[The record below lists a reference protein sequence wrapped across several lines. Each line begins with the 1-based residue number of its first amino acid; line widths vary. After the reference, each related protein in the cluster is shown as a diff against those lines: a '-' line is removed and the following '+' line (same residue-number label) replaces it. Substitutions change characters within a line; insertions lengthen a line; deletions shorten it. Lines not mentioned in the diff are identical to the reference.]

1 MTPVEAAEGSDSP
14 SDEVHRDPDGLALHL
29 LTATQSAAMACLGWV
44 GRGDKDAADAAAV
57 AAMRAALAEVPG
69 RGRVVIGEGEKDD
82 APMLYQGEE
91 LGTGTGA
98 GWDLAVDPLE
108 GTSFCARGAEG
119 AIAVLATAPRGALW
133 GTSGFYMDKLVVGPG
148 AAGAIDIDAP
158 VEDNLRRI
166 AEALG
171 KPVEQLVTIVL
182 DKPRHQELIPRIL
195 ECGAAVVR
203 IPDGDVMGSLQALV
217 PGGTA
222 DVSIGVGGSPEGV
235 ITACAVRLMGG
246 DMQGRLAPQS
256 DEERS
261 TLEAEGVDI
270 DAVLTLPELVG
281 SEDCSFVATAVTHS
295 PLLRAPERTLSGWRT
310 SSIVIT
316 PRHRPLFVD
325 ALVPPTAGAAYDAG
339 TVPPPPAAASP
350 APTHSGGTDER
361 Q

>member
-1 MTPVEAAEGSDSP
+1 MTPVEAAKGSTAP
-14 SDEVHRDPDGLALHL
+14 PDEPHRDPDGLALHL
-29 LTATQSAAMACLGWV
+29 LTATQAAAMACLGWV
-44 GRGDKDAADAAAV
+44 GRGDKNAADADAV

-91 LGTGTGA
+91 LGTGTGG
-98 GWDLAVDPLE
+98 GWDLAIDPLE
-108 GTSFCARGAEG
+108 GTNFCAHGAEG

-148 AAGAIDIDAP
+148 AAGAIDIEAP
-158 VEDNLRRI
+158 MEDNLRRI

-182 DKPRHQELIPRIL
+182 DKPRHQELIRRIL

-203 IPDGDVMGSLQALV
+203 ISDGDVMGSLQALV

-222 DVSIGVGGSPEGV
+222 DVSIGVGGAPEGV
-235 ITACAVRLMGG
+235 ITACAARLMGG

-256 DEERS
+256 DEERAK
-261 TLEAEGVDI
+261 LEAEGVDI
-270 DAVLTLPELVG
+270 DAVLELPDLVA
-281 SEDCSFVATAVTHS
+281 SDDCTFVATAVTGS
-295 PLLRAPERTLSGWRT
+295 ALLRAPERTLSGWRT
-310 SSIVIT
+310 SSLVIT

-325 ALVPPTAGAAYDAG
+325 ALVPPTAGPAYDAG
-339 TVPPPPAAASP
+339 TAPPAPAAASP
-350 APTHSGGTDER
+350 AP
-361 Q
+361 

>member
-1 MTPVEAAEGSDSP
+1 MTPVEAAKGSTVP
-14 SDEVHRDPDGLALHL
+14 ADEPHRDPDGLALHL
-29 LTATQSAAMACLGWV
+29 LTATQAAAMACLGWV
-44 GRGDKDAADAAAV
+44 GRGDKNAADADAV

-98 GWDLAVDPLE
+98 GWDLAIDPLE
-108 GTSFCARGAEG
+108 GTNFCAHGAEG

-148 AAGAIDIDAP
+148 AAGAIDIEAP
-158 VEDNLRRI
+158 MEDNLRRI

-182 DKPRHQELIPRIL
+182 DKPRHQELIRRIL

-203 IPDGDVMGSLQALV
+203 ISDGDVMGSLQALV

-222 DVSIGVGGSPEGV
+222 DVSIGVGGAPEGV

-256 DEERS
+256 DEERAK
-261 TLEAEGVDI
+261 LEAEGVDI
-270 DAVLTLPELVG
+270 DAVLSLHDLVA
-281 SEDCSFVATAVTHS
+281 SDDCTFLATAVTGS
-295 PLLRAPERTLSGWRT
+295 ALLRAPERTLSGWRT
-310 SSIVIT
+310 SSLVIT

-325 ALVPPTAGAAYDAG
+325 ALVPPTAGPAYDAG
-339 TVPPPPAAASP
+339 TAPPAPAAASP
-350 APTHSGGTDER
+350 AP
-361 Q
+361 